1 MDGREISRKLW
12 ELLNDQEASE
22 TKASGQ
28 DTEDRLE
35 RGDLIPVTRS
45 MMCQIADALGKCCD
59 GGACPWDVPE
69 NPPTQRIIDAINTK
83 EEKMDT
89 SDKAKHYLKLT
100 EGSEDGKPEGTPR
113 QYIEQRMQEGTE
125 TLSSEL
131 MSEVQACYLR
141 IEKIEDGLDRR
152 SMGDQYRGD
161 KGLKR
166 LLKELK
172 KEQEALGRLL
182 KEARERGSNG

>member
-1 MDGREISRKLW
+1 MDGRKIARKLW

-22 TKASGQ
+22 AKASGQ

-59 GGACPWDVPE
+59 GGACPWDD
-69 NPPTQRIIDAINTK
+69 PTKHPSQRIIDAINTK
-83 EEKMDT
+83 DEAMDAQ
-89 SDKAKHYLKLT
+89 DKAKHYLKLT
-100 EGSEDGKPEGTPR
+100 EGSENGKPEGTPR
-113 QYIEQRMQEGTE
+113 QYIEQRMQDGTQG
-125 TLSSEL
+125 LNSEL
-131 MSEVQACYLR
+131 MNEVQSCYLR
-141 IEKIEDGLDRR
+141 IERIEDGLDKR

-161 KGLKR
+161 DGLKK

-172 KEQEALGRLL
+172 KEQEVLGKLL
-182 KEARERGSNG
+182 KEAKEKGVNG